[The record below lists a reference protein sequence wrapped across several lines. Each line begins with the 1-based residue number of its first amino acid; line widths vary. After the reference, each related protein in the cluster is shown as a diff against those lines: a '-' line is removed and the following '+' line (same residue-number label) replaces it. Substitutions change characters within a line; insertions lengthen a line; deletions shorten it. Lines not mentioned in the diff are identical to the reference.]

1 MAIINEINEYNKRK
15 VQPSVTSGNLAAQSQ
30 QLPSLVP
37 EKASGGNSTLMWR
50 TIQEVIYPNTLPVI
64 LR

>member
-37 EKASGGNSTLMWR
+37 EKASGGNWR